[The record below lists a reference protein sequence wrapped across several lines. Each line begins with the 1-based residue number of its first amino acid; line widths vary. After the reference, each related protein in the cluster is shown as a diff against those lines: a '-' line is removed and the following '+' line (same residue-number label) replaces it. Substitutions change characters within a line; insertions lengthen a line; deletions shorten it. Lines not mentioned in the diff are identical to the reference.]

1 MTLRPRHRTF
11 IRTLVMTLAM
21 VIGTPAVHAAVVAD
35 LDQKQ
40 VSITT
45 DFNGAE
51 LLLFGALDLM
61 EEDDIVIEVSGPLKN
76 VAVRRKN
83 KVAGIWLNTENVT
96 LVDIP
101 SFYHILSTRPLNDIA
116 DNKERRRINLGYEN
130 LPFVLATG
138 SSIDEGNIE
147 DWKEALA
154 RNMEASRLW
163 AIDHDTVSTRK
174 NALFR
179 TDVVLPANII
189 PGQYSVRVIHFRNGS
204 MIYEDRSSIRVEK
217 RGLSA
222 QIYDVA
228 HTYAP
233 FYGIFAIIFA
243 VSAGWL
249 AAVAFRR

>member
-21 VIGTPAVHAAVVAD
+21 VIGTPVVHAAVVAD

-51 LLLFGALDLM
+51 LLLFGALDLL

-101 SFYHILSTRPLNDIA
+101 SFYHILSTRPLNRHQPIIRNA
-116 DNKERRRINLGYEN
+116 AGSISAMKTCPLCWRQVPALMKAISK
-130 LPFVLATG
+130 TG
-138 SSIDEGNIE
+138 
-147 DWKEALA
+147 K
-154 RNMEASRLW
+154 R
-163 AIDHDTVSTRK
+163 H
-174 NALFR
+174 
-179 TDVVLPANII
+179 LPAIWRPASSGPLTTI
-189 PGQYSVRVIHFRNGS
+189 RSAHAKMRCSEPMLCCLQISSPGSTACG
-204 MIYEDRSSIRVEK
+204 
-217 RGLSA
+217 
-222 QIYDVA
+222 
-228 HTYAP
+228 
-233 FYGIFAIIFA
+233 
-243 VSAGWL
+243 
-249 AAVAFRR
+249 

>member
-1 MTLRPRHRTF
+1 MTLWPRHRTF
-11 IRTLVMTLAM
+11 IRTLIMMLAM
-21 VIGTPAVHAAVVAD
+21 IIGTPVVHAAVVAD

-51 LLLFGALDLM
+51 LLLFGALDLLD
-61 EEDDIVIEVSGPLKN
+61 EDDIVIEVSGPLKN
-76 VAVRRKN
+76 VAVRRKD

-101 SFYHILSTRPLNDIA
+101 SFYHILSTRPLTDIA

-130 LPFVLATG
+130 LPFVLASG

>member
-1 MTLRPRHRTF
+1 MTLWPRHRTF
-11 IRTLVMTLAM
+11 IRTLIMMLAII
-21 VIGTPAVHAAVVAD
+21 IGTPVVHAAVVAD

-76 VAVRRKN
+76 VAVRRKD

-101 SFYHILSTRPLNDIA
+101 SFYHILSTRPLTDIA

-130 LPFVLATG
+130 LPFVLASG

-204 MIYEDRSSIRVEK
+204 MILKTGHPSVLK
-217 RGLSA
+217 NVG
-222 QIYDVA
+222 
-228 HTYAP
+228 
-233 FYGIFAIIFA
+233 
-243 VSAGWL
+243 
-249 AAVAFRR
+249 

>member
-1 MTLRPRHRTF
+1 MTLRQTGTF
-11 IRTLVMTLAM
+11 IRTLVVTLAM
-21 VIGTPAVHAAVVAD
+21 VIGTTAVHAAVVAD

-51 LLLFGALDLM
+51 LLLFGALDLLD
-61 EEDDIVIEVSGPLKN
+61 EDDIVIEVSGPLKN
-76 VAVRRKN
+76 VAVRRKD

-101 SFYHILSTRPLNDIA
+101 SFYHILSTRPLTDIA
-116 DNKERRRINLGYEN
+116 DNRNAAASISAMRTFLLFWHQVPVLMKAISKTGKRH
-130 LPFVLATG
+130 LPAIWKPAG
-138 SSIDEGNIE
+138 SGPLTTIRSAHA
-147 DWKEALA
+147 K
-154 RNMEASRLW
+154 
-163 AIDHDTVSTRK
+163 TP
-174 NALFR
+174 FR

>member
-1 MTLRPRHRTF
+1 M
-11 IRTLVMTLAM
+11 MLAM
-21 VIGTPAVHAAVVAD
+21 IIGTPFVHAAVVAD

-51 LLLFGALDLM
+51 LLLFGALDLL

-76 VAVRRKN
+76 VAVRRKD

-101 SFYHILSTRPLNDIA
+101 SFYHILSTRPLTDIA

-130 LPFVLATG
+130 LPFVLAAG

-222 QIYDVA
+222 QIYEVA